1 VLEKLPERVRTPRV
15 LRAAMSPSALLL
27 AGAGASAAILGGLPI
42 AAAAVAGGLG
52 WLARVAFAVP
62 RKPAGDRIQPHQ
74 VGEPWRRFV
83 IDAQQARTRFD
94 RTVNQCQEGPL
105 KERLQMIGRR
115 IEDGVT
121 ECWRI
126 AKQGDVLQR
135 ALHSLDRE
143 AIEDELAT
151 VTRELHDATGT
162 RHDSLTR
169 TREALLAQGRSYE
182 RIASVWEDARNKLEV
197 LNAQLDE
204 AVARAVELSVKTADP
219 TTSTASSANSSHC
232 ASVSKR
238 PAVRPRRRRPR
249 ARSRRPGR
257 RGLRRRG

>member
-1 VLEKLPERVRTPRV
+1 VLAKLPERVRKPQV
-15 LRAAMSPSALLL
+15 LDAALSPSALLL

-62 RKPAGDRIQPHQ
+62 RKPAGERIEPNR

-83 IDAQQARTRFD
+83 VDAQQARARFD
-94 RTVNQCQEGPL
+94 RTVRQCQEGPL
-105 KERLQMIGRR
+105 KERLGAIGRR
-115 IEDGVT
+115 IEDGVM

-135 ALHSLDRE
+135 ALKSLDHE

-151 VTRELHDATGT
+151 VTRELHDATGS

-169 TREALLAQGRSYE
+169 TRDALLAQGRSYE
-182 RIASVWEDARNKLEV
+182 RIASVWEDARDKLQV

-204 AVARAVELSVKTADP
+204 AVARAVELSVHTGDINALNPLNETVD
-219 TTSTASSANSSHC
+219 SLVGELESLRLGLEEASDA
-232 ASVSKR
+232 AS
-238 PAVRPRRRRPR
+238 
-249 ARSRRPGR
+249 
-257 RGLRRRG
+257 